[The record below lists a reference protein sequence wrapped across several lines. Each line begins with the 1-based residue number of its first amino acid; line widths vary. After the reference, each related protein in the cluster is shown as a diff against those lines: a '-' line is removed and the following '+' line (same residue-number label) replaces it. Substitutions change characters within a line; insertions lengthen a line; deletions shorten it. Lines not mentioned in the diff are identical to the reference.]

1 MVNIGNM
8 VLFDGPLCQVLGGF
22 EPDPVYAEQRAMVS
36 AVHLVLPTA
45 HTATLRA
52 FVKEV
57 AFTNLAR
64 TDRELL
70 DYFKEENMGAE
81 CNPRCGG
88 CLCGKCPLGAKKMSL
103 KDEREYE
110 IFSLQVEL

>member
-1 MVNIGNM
+1 
-8 VLFDGPLCQVLGGF
+8 
-22 EPDPVYAEQRAMVS
+22 MVS

-70 DYFKEENMGAE
+70 DYFKEENIGAE
-81 CNPRCGG
+81 CNPKCGG